1 MSTDTDLT
9 DRIDA
14 AARDVEDDVIEWR
27 HHIHS
32 HPELSNREE
41 GTASFIV
48 DRLRDFGYDDV
59 TTDIAGHG
67 VAAVLHGGA
76 EPDDGH
82 RRTVLLRAD
91 IDALPVREETD
102 EDFASDVVDED
113 YPGGPFP
120 VAHACGHD
128 CHTAMLFGAA
138 KVLREVADD
147 LQGDVV
153 LVFQPAEE
161 GPPVDED
168 GGARPMLAALEDD
181 VLADLDAAP
190 TMAFG
195 MHVAPGPSGWI
206 CYARDVQNAS
216 SELVKITV
224 TGEQVHGSQP
234 WSGRDPMPPAAE
246 ILTAMG
252 QVYRRIDAQDAVT
265 VSIGHIEDEGRFN
278 IVGESVTMWGTVRCL
293 ADGVMDRVNEIIEQT
308 VTHIPEA
315 YGCSGEVEFLQQVPP
330 VVNDGGWIDAVLPT
344 LERVAGED
352 GHVVEVPASMG
363 YDDVSEFINAYGGVY
378 ALLGVQDVTVDED
391 GEPVPEDGGRGLV
404 PNHSPRFYANDDALV
419 TGVRMHAHVALDHL
433 RGALEPEDD

>member
-27 HHIHS
+27 HHIHR

-48 DRLRDFGYDDV
+48 DRLRDVGYDDV

-91 IDALPVREETD
+91 IDALPVREDTD

-128 CHTAMLFGAA
+128 CHTAMLLGAA
-138 KVLREVADD
+138 TVLREVADD

-181 VLADLDAAP
+181 VLADLDTAP

-206 CYARDVQNAS
+206 CYSRDVQNAS

-246 ILTAMG
+246 IVTAMG

-265 VSIGHIEDEGRFN
+265 VTIGHIEDEGRFN

-293 ADGVMDRVNEIIEQT
+293 ADGVMDRVNEIIEET

-391 GEPVPEDGGRGLV
+391 GAPVPVDGGRGLV
-404 PNHSPRFYANDDALV
+404 ANHSPRFYANDDALL
-419 TGVRMHAHVALDHL
+419 TGVRMHAHVAVDHL
-433 RGALEPEDD
+433 RGALEPEED